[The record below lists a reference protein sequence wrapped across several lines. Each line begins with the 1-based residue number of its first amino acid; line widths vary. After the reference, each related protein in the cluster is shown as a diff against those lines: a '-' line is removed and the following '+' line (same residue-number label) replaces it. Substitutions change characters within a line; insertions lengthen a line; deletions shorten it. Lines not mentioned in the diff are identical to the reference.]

1 MQFRE
6 IEPGLAVYECPQTGG
21 LWIPLQSYLA
31 WKDRQPPGA
40 AVPSG
45 VRPTALQ
52 DDSGQPTLICPES
65 GRLLLR
71 YRVGHG
77 LPFHVDRSPATG
89 GVWLDKG
96 EWEALK
102 SKGLHVSLHLIFTA
116 AYQRAVRSSEYVER
130 MMDTFRERIGAA
142 DFAKVTEFAAW
153 VARHPRSRD
162 ICCYLLDD
170 LQQRT
175 EPTAAPNG
183 GPTTPLGDSGVS
195 DGPPSVGKLR

>member
-1 MQFRE
+1 MQLRE
-6 IEPGLAVYECPQTGG
+6 IEPGLEVYECPKSGG

-31 WKDRQPPGA
+31 WKGRQPSGA

-45 VRPTALQ
+45 VCPTALQ
-52 DDSGQPTLICPES
+52 DDSRQPTLICPES

-102 SKGLHVSLHLIFTA
+102 SRGLHVSLHLIFTA
-116 AYQRAVRSSEYVER
+116 GYQREVRSCEYVQR
-130 MMDTFRERIGAA
+130 MTDTFRERIGAA
-142 DFAKVTEFAAW
+142 DFAKVTEFAGWLAQ
-153 VARHPRSRD
+153 HPRRRD

-170 LQQRT
+170 LHQRT
-175 EPTAAPNG
+175 EPA
-183 GPTTPLGDSGVS
+183 D
-195 DGPPSVGKLR
+195 